1 MPLLIGLSRN
11 NWQPDPLV
19 QSLIVLVNDLKI
31 LNKIGTYWTVDWYKK
46 LVCESDYPYGLPIQ
60 FFFMSITKKTAS
72 SNNLSNK
79 SSVNFL
85 KS

>member
-31 LNKIGTYWTVDWYKK
+31 LNKIGTDWTVGWYKK

-60 FFFMSITKKTAS
+60 LFFYEYYQENHVF
-72 SNNLSNK
+72 
-79 SSVNFL
+79 
-85 KS
+85 

>member
-60 FFFMSITKKTAS
+60 
-72 SNNLSNK
+72 
-79 SSVNFL
+79 
-85 KS
+85 